1 MEFGS
6 VHVQVRDG
14 YVVAAQDDN
23 GKRWTAATG
32 RPVSRLLS
40 HALVMGAVLA
50 PFAVTAASAQPA
62 ITPGRASARMMVLDA
77 ELRSERELRRA
88 LPAAAPQADAP
99 AAAAAAAAPTPTA
112 PPPPARPYAE
122 TAPVQGGEGH
132 FSFGWC
138 TWYVS
143 TKRYV
148 PWMGNAIEWWPNARA
163 MGFPE
168 GQAPRVGA
176 IMVTRESGYGHVAY
190 VEAVDADGLGW
201 SVSEMNFRG
210 FGVTSTRHIRMGQ
223 VPLVGF
229 IY

>member
-1 MEFGS
+1 MDFGS
-6 VHVQVRDG
+6 ADVEVKNG
-14 YVVAAQDDN
+14 FVVSARDDN
-23 GKRWTAATG
+23 GRRWTADG
-32 RPVSRLLS
+32 RRPISRLLS
-40 HALVMGAVLA
+40 HALVMGAVLT
-50 PFAVTAASAQPA
+50 PFMVTAASAHSGT
-62 ITPGRASARMMVLDA
+62 TPGRAAARMLVLPTEVAA
-77 ELRSERELRRA
+77 ERA
-88 LPAAAPQADAP
+88 HRVLPAEPAVVTADAAAPQPAP
-99 AAAAAAAAPTPTA
+99 AA
-112 PPPPARPYAE
+112 PPPAPPEPARPFAE
-122 TAPVQGGEGH
+122 AAPVSGGGGH

-148 PWMGNAIEWWPNARA
+148 PWSGNAIDWWPNAAA
-163 MGFPE
+163 MGFQE
-168 GQAPRVGA
+168 GRTPRTGA

-210 FGVTSTRHIRMGQ
+210 FGVTSTRHIRIGQ

>member
-14 YVVAAQDDN
+14 YVVAARDDS
-23 GKRWTAATG
+23 GQRWSAAAR

-40 HALVMGAVLA
+40 HALVMGAVLV
-50 PFAVTAASAQPA
+50 PFAVTAASAQTAVPSGQA
-62 ITPGRASARMMVLDA
+62 NARVLLLAA
-77 ELRSERELRRA
+77 EVRSERERPRM
-88 LPAAAPQADAP
+88 LPLEVVKAQAAAEATATVPV
-99 AAAAAAAAPTPTA
+99 TPS
-112 PPPPARPYAE
+112 PPSRPFAQV
-122 TAPVQGGEGH
+122 APVKGGGGH

-148 PWMGNAIEWWPNARA
+148 PWMGNAIDWWPNARA
-163 MGFPE
+163 MGFAE
-168 GQAPRVGA
+168 GKTPRAGA

-201 SVSEMNFRG
+201 TVSEMNFHG
-210 FGVTSTRHIRMGQ
+210 FGVVSSRHIRPGQ